1 MTVRV
6 ANQIFL
12 NGSKGKLHYIVIL
25 NIVIRFYYS
34 KKRWLWIS
42 NFSTRFKCIFCS
54 YYRGRIFLIFAHY
67 NYFLDNGEHTGD
79 TVAIFNDVLLDMY
92 FGLTL
97 ASSHSLIQS
106 ATFDEFYFW
115 TAALGDAYPQGIK
128 EEYTSKT

>member
-1 MTVRV
+1 MHILFS
-6 ANQIFL
+6 QI
-12 NGSKGKLHYIVIL
+12 
-25 NIVIRFYYS
+25 YS
-34 KKRWLWIS
+34 
-42 NFSTRFKCIFCS
+42 
-54 YYRGRIFLIFAHY
+54 RGRIFLIFAHY
-67 NYFLDNGEHTGD
+67 NYFLDKGEHTGD
-79 TVAIFNDVLLDMY
+79 TVAIFNDVLLDMD